1 MKVPLL
7 DLKPQYQSLKKE
19 IASVESVIGGINIK
33 MAETDK
39 EIRVVMTDIQK
50 IEDMLKIKK
59 QREEQLKNLEEKQ
72 KLQSQK
78 LEELRTKLNS
88 LGTNP
93 I

>member
-1 MKVPLL
+1 MNVE
-7 DLKPQYQSLKKE
+7 SLKKE

-39 EIRVVMTDIQK
+39 EIRSIMTDIQK

-93 I
+93 A

>member
-1 MKVPLL
+1 MNVE
-7 DLKPQYQSLKKE
+7 SLKKE
-19 IASVESVIGGINIK
+19 ISLVESNIGTINVK

-39 EIRVVMTDIQK
+39 EIRVIMADIQK

-59 QREEQLKNLEEKQ
+59 QREDQLKAIEEKQ

-78 LEELRTKLNS
+78 LEELKTKLNS

-93 I
+93 V

>member
-1 MKVPLL
+1 MNVE
-7 DLKPQYQSLKKE
+7 SLKKE
-19 IASVESVIGGINIK
+19 ISLVESNIGTINVK

-39 EIRVVMTDIQK
+39 EIRVIMADIQK

-59 QREEQLKNLEEKQ
+59 QREDQLKAIEEKQ

-78 LEELRTKLNS
+78 LEELKAKLNS

-93 I
+93 V